1 MSKEIKTKFDIFKS
15 MTLEQFAEWLD
26 KYGQFDGSQWMSW
39 FDKKY
44 CKNCEPIMC
53 HYEDSK
59 NEFPCSYCELNDRC
73 KFFLNIDHTP
83 VNKEIIKMWLE
94 SEFSEI
100 K

>member
-59 NEFPCSYCELNDRC
+59 NEFPCSYCEINNKC
-73 KFFLNIDHTP
+73 KFFPNIDHAP
-83 VNKEIIKMWLE
+83 NNKEIIKMWLE
-94 SEFSEI
+94 SED
-100 K
+100 